1 MHENEAD
8 VVDIG
13 VMWLGAGGGCQH
25 WRLARGREA
34 QSLKSRWIYTRAT
47 RAGID
52 QPANL
57 EWLWNR

>member
-34 QSLKSRWIYTRAT
+34 QSLNLKTAVSR
-47 RAGID
+47 
-52 QPANL
+52 
-57 EWLWNR
+57 